1 MLKGVKKL
9 LMKYYL
15 KNKNITKKLKL
26 ISFGPDILKL
36 LWKDEFFKKF
46 ERYWILE
53 SRDFDINKS
62 RYIASA
68 IENPIGG
75 IKENLALKGVSS
87 FIKMAKKKDLN
98 LSGLNLESEIS
109 KKFIRRVK
117 KIKKSGLKVITWVH
131 KHPIESINDG
141 DKVAL
146 FQDKIG
152 VDYFTSNIPNTL
164 LNIINSNKKSLKKKY
179 S

>member
-1 MLKGVKKL
+1 
-9 LMKYYL
+9 MKYYL